1 MSSSESATT
10 NVEQEKFFNSVVQAT
25 PSAFLKTGSSA
36 WGMTESTLSIDSMLT
51 TVDTEMRV
59 HGTTPEQSRKS
70 SNPFSKVMAGT
81 LGYVHCHFTVPGFS
95 KNDLIWIKIIQI
107 NARVFF

>member
-1 MSSSESATT
+1 LLLVKKLSNVWKYLLKGALYVTVSSSESATT

-51 TVDTEMRV
+51 SVDTDLRV

-81 LGYVHCHFTVPGFS
+81 LG
-95 KNDLIWIKIIQI
+95 
-107 NARVFF
+107 